1 LAGRS
6 KCVAVPYFHDRQRQN
21 SEIQIDRQHFER
33 RGATGMK
40 MIPIF
45 PLSVRWNKVP
55 NAENLGNFEPLI
67 DEELT
72 SQTQDDS
79 LTGKQRANNRW
90 K

>member
-55 NAENLGNFEPLI
+55 NAENLGNFDIPDTRRQLAEQL
-67 DEELT
+67 DREAK
-72 SQTQDDS
+72 SQQ
-79 LTGKQRANNRW
+79 QMEVI
-90 K
+90 